1 MKKSTQ
7 QAIEKFY
14 KDCEIDSRTLPMIVH
29 HYLSIGEQ
37 AASTLTK
44 ARIEEVYL
52 KAVEEEQAATARG
65 AVYMITPEFQKYI
78 LTACQQLYLLP
89 ADVKY
94 AIIKL
99 GL

>member
-14 KDCEIDSRTLPMIVH
+14 KDCEIDSRT
-29 HYLSIGEQ
+29 
-37 AASTLTK
+37 

-52 KAVEEEQAATARG
+52 KAVEKEQAATARG
-65 AVYMITPEFQKYI
+65 AVYVITPEFQKYI

-89 ADVKY
+89 AEVKY